1 MIIKKKKQ
9 PALSCSRSKEVITIP
24 EVHHPANARDFKKPG
39 ILP

>member
-9 PALSCSRSKEVITIP
+9 PALSCSRGKEVITIP
-24 EVHHPANARDFKKPG
+24 EMHHQANVRDFKKLG